1 MKANSPVSVV
11 GLGGK
16 FAYPE
21 LAEETPDTLTSL
33 YEFDSFNLVWD
44 SAMGIDNGSY
54 GRDHGIAFIGNNG
67 TLILNRN
74 GWEIV
79 EEKQSKNKIIEPLH
93 PSADNG
99 VLKHWQNFIDVI
111 ESRKLSSLKCS
122 IRDGSDVASIAQM
135 GNISYRSGQ
144 KLYWNK
150 SQQKFTDNSINSAYL
165 MKPYHNGYQLP
176 QL

>member
-1 MKANSPVSVV
+1 V

-21 LAEETPDTLTSL
+21 LSEETPDTLTSL

-79 EEKQSKNKIIEPLH
+79 EERQSKNKIVEPLH
-93 PSADNG
+93 RSTDNG
-99 VLKHWQNFIDVI
+99 VLQHWQNFIDVI
-111 ESRKLSSLKCS
+111 ESGNLSALKCS
-122 IRDGSDVASIAQM
+122 IRDGSAVATIAQM

-150 SQQKFTDNSINSAYL
+150 SQQNFTDTTINSAYL